1 VALLLRRQGVKR
13 IRPLE
18 GGLDGWREAG
28 YKLQTAASVEVT
40 DKTGLAQIKA

>member
-13 IRPLE
+13 IRPLQ

-28 YKLQTAASVEVT
+28 FPLEAVVNSDNEPNLQ
-40 DKTGLAQIKA
+40 KAE